1 MSGFVINEWPPVWQ
15 VMLDGGVGKI
25 VNPLAAGRLIFAG
38 CNGIVYRFE
47 AGKPPV
53 QNDLKGGGYQEVRL
67 AFDDNLAVGTN
78 GLVWNLD
85 RTALSQ
91 NGDPIRVQPSSEDLF
106 PTVTSVA
113 IDFTAGQIVAGCNGR
128 AFGVYAGRSA
138 PEWTAELKGLGSLE
152 ARLALLPVMGGR
164 RGDANGVFVG
174 TNGFVAD
181 VSYTWPHTVEQSPQ
195 IYELPNDSG
204 GCVVNI
210 LPIADGLRSFYAGC
224 NGYVYRLNPSCSMII
239 PTSYPTNELEGLGYF
254 EVRLAPLPN
263 TDDLVVGTNGSV
275 LRLNGNTLETRWETS
290 IGDKDGK
297 PVSVIASAAGIF
309 AGCDGKLFFLDN
321 AGNLLRKGS
330 LPLPPLPKVVPGT
343 LPGAAPTTDTRLAL
357 TPEGDVVVGC
367 AGFLGR
373 YTP

>member
-1 MSGFVINEWPPVWQ
+1 MSGPVINEWPPVWQ
-15 VMLDGGVGKI
+15 TMLDDGVGKI

-38 CNGIVYRFE
+38 CNGTVYRFE
-47 AGKPPV
+47 AANPTV
-53 QNDLKGGGYQEVRL
+53 WNDLEGSGFQEVRL
-67 AFDDNLAVGTN
+67 AFIDNLAVGTN
-78 GLVWNLD
+78 GQVWHLD
-85 RTALSQ
+85 RTTLRKI
-91 NGDPIRVQPSSEDLF
+91 GDVVPVQPSTEDLL

-113 IDFTAGQIVAGCNGR
+113 IDFFSGQIVAGCNGR

-138 PEWTAELKGLGSLE
+138 PTWTAELKGLGSLE

-164 RGDANGVFVG
+164 QDANGVFVG
-174 TNGFVAD
+174 TNGLVAD
-181 VSYTWPHTVEQSPQ
+181 VSYTWPNDVGQSPL
-195 IYELPNDSG
+195 IYALPNDSG

-239 PTSYPTNELEGLGYF
+239 PTSYRTNELEGLGYH
-254 EVRLAPLPN
+254 EVRLAPMPN
-263 TDDLVVGTNGSV
+263 TDDLLVGTNGSV
-275 LRLNGNTLETRWETS
+275 LRLDGNTLETRWETP

-297 PVSVIASAAGIF
+297 PVSVIASATGVF

-321 AGNLLRKGS
+321 GGNLLRKGS
-330 LPLPPLPKVVPGT
+330 LPLPPLPPAPVIPVPGA
-343 LPGAAPTTDTRLAL
+343 GPTTDTRLAL

-373 YTP
+373 FTP